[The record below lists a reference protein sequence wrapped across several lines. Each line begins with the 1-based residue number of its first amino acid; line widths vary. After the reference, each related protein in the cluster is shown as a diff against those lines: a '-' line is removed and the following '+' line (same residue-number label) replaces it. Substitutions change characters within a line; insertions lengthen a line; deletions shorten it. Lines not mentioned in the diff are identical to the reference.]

1 MLQVHTP
8 HRIRPPAP
16 LREHRLKVSRKS
28 GPRPHPAQASRKNCA
43 PVDTGGC
50 RERRANGHFAGAFS
64 VGAGVVADDGSGNI
78 ARERSETEQVVG
90 SVIVSGAAQ
99 LGAKGILFVLNV
111 IAALAIVR
119 YLGPSS
125 YGDYIFVLSF
135 AAIFGLLSE
144 LGINKV
150 AAREMSRDPAQAA
163 GVIGTALGGQLILAS
178 LGWAAAQ
185 LTFAIVGGRP
195 DLQAVMA
202 TASLLYFTEAFSLSF
217 AAIFQVRLALQYDAI
232 ARVIAQALDT
242 SLILWLVSAHAGL
255 LALIAAP
262 VLTGAIGVVVAAALV
277 RSRFRISA
285 RFDRA
290 RLLPLVREALPLGI
304 TSIVVIAYLR
314 LDSVLL
320 GILRTADEVGI
331 YGAASRPVEYVVLAL
346 AVLVNVLFPLLA
358 RWHGVD
364 PRRFAALF
372 AHGASTLLAV
382 SMPIVVMALAFADQL
397 VAFLYPSDFAAS
409 AAVLRILIGS
419 VALTVLG
426 AWAGF
431 ALLSASRQGIVLA
444 CNVVA
449 LILNIVLNLALIP
462 SFGYLGAAAVAL
474 ATSTVATVSTLVSA
488 RGIGVSLD
496 GPRCARL
503 LIANAC
509 VGAVAWAALS
519 LHLPWP
525 VAAAIALVSYP
536 LFVWMWRAIS
546 REEIALAAAGIH

>member
-1 MLQVHTP
+1 VL
-8 HRIRPPAP
+8 A
-16 LREHRLKVSRKS
+16 
-28 GPRPHPAQASRKNCA
+28 
-43 PVDTGGC
+43 DGG
-50 RERRANGHFAGAFS
+50 S
-64 VGAGVVADDGSGNI
+64 DDI

-99 LGAKGILFVLNV
+99 LGAKGILFALNV

-119 YLGPSS
+119 YLGPST

-163 GVIGTALGGQLILAS
+163 GVIGTALGGQLMLATV
-178 LGWAAAQ
+178 GWAAAQ
-185 LTFAIVGGRP
+185 LAFAIVGGRP
-195 DLQAVMA
+195 DLQAAMA

-242 SLILWLVSAHAGL
+242 ALILWLVSSHAGL

-262 VLTGAIGVVVAAALV
+262 VLTGAIGVAVAAALV
-277 RSRFRISA
+277 RSRMRIAA

-290 RLLPLVREALPLGI
+290 RLLPLIREALPLGI

-320 GILRTADEVGI
+320 GILRTPHEVGI

-358 RWHGVD
+358 RWYGVD
-364 PRRFAALF
+364 PSRFAALF
-372 AHGASTLLAV
+372 AHGASALLAT

-397 VAFLYPSDFAAS
+397 VAILYPSDFAAS
-409 AAVLRILIGS
+409 ATVLRVLIGS
-419 VALTVLG
+419 VVLTVLG

-449 LILNIVLNLALIP
+449 LVLNIVLNLALIP
-462 SFGYLGAAAVAL
+462 SFGYVGAAAVAL
-474 ATSTVATVSTLVSA
+474 ATSVVATVSTLVFA

-496 GPRCARL
+496 GPRCVRL
-503 LIANAC
+503 LIANVC
-509 VGAVAWAALS
+509 VGAVAWVALS
-519 LHLPWP
+519 LRLPWP
-525 VAAAIALVSYP
+525 VAAAVAFCSYP
-536 LFVWMWRAIS
+536 LFVWLWRAIS
-546 REEIALAAAGIH
+546 REEIALAAAGIR